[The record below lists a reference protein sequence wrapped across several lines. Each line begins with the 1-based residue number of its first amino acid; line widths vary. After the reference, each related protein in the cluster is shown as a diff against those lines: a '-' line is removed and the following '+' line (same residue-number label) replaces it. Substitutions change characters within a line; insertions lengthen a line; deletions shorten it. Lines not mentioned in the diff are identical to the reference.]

1 MVLADA
7 TELTAYVRFSQV
19 QEGPLLILA
28 PKLSVCFE
36 NTPINKK
43 KSIVKSKH
51 KRQSW
56 ESKKETILY
65 ISFTILGPQF
75 QMEALQLNEKI
86 NHVPGPFY
94 WLQQL
99 AVSLQESALIIHVL
113 EFVHPSQTLLQT
125 LLC

>member
-43 KSIVKSKH
+43 YCKV
-51 KRQSW
+51 
-56 ESKKETILY
+56 
-65 ISFTILGPQF
+65 
-75 QMEALQLNEKI
+75 
-86 NHVPGPFY
+86 
-94 WLQQL
+94 
-99 AVSLQESALIIHVL
+99 
-113 EFVHPSQTLLQT
+113 
-125 LLC
+125 